1 MTERT
6 PYPAF
11 GRGSNRAL
19 TRIVGLLVAFAMS
32 VAACGADDDESGSS
46 DDSNAV
52 ETDGR
57 SDDSGDDDTTDEG
70 SSDEGDQD
78 GTDDNPDDAQDE
90 TEGEDDP
97 VAIEPGTTVRLL
109 THDSFSVSDGLFDN
123 FTLETGIEVE
133 VIAGGDAGEL
143 VARAILSADDPEG
156 DVLFGIDNTFL
167 QRGLD
172 AELFVP
178 HTSPGLEAV
187 PDELEIDPENRVTP
201 IDFGDVC
208 VNYWIDEVGQAPTSL
223 DDLTDPA
230 LAASFVT
237 QDPETSSPGFAFLLA
252 TIARYGEDGWED
264 YWTQLRDGGVTVTS
278 GWNDAYYGEFVAGGG
293 EKALVTSY
301 GSSPVAE
308 VLFATEAIEEP
319 PTGVLVD
326 SCFRQIEFAGI
337 LAGTDQPEAAAA
349 LIDFMLS
356 DVFQADIPLN
366 MFVSPANADVEL
378 PELYLDHAAE
388 VVNPLIID
396 PAEIEANRNDWT
408 ERWAEIVLR

>member
-1 MTERT
+1 MSDLT
-6 PYPAF
+6 PRRWWA
-11 GRGSNRAL
+11 
-19 TRIVGLLVAFAMS
+19 VLVAL
-32 VAACGADDDESGSS
+32 VLLIAACSDGDGDEGAGDSVEATGEEAASDEASGADDRSGAGQDESG
-46 DDSNAV
+46 A
-52 ETDGR
+52 R
-57 SDDSGDDDTTDEG
+57 
-70 SSDEGDQD
+70 
-78 GTDDNPDDAQDE
+78 
-90 TEGEDDP
+90 GEADP

-109 THDSFSVSDGLFDN
+109 THDSFSVSDGLFDA
-123 FTLETGIEVE
+123 FTLETGVEVE
-133 VIAGGDAGEL
+133 VINAGDAGEL

-172 AELFVP
+172 ADLFEP
-178 HTSPGLEAV
+178 HQSPGLGNVPEA
-187 PDELEIDPENRVTP
+187 LQLDPEYRVTP

-208 VNYWIDEVGQAPTSL
+208 VNYWIDRVDEAPATL
-223 DDLTDPA
+223 DDLTRPE

-264 YWTQLRDGGVTVTS
+264 YWTQLRAGGVTVTS

-293 EKALVTSY
+293 DKALVTSY

-308 VLFATEAIEEP
+308 VLFATEAIDRP
-319 PTGVLVD
+319 PTGVVAD

-337 LAGTDQPEAAAA
+337 LAGTEHPAEAAA

-356 DVFQADIPLN
+356 ETFQADIPLN
-366 MFVSPANADVEL
+366 MFVSPANAAVEL
-378 PELYLDHAAE
+378 PELFARHAAE
-388 VVNPLIID
+388 VNDPLILD
-396 PAEIEANRNDWT
+396 PATIEANRNDWT